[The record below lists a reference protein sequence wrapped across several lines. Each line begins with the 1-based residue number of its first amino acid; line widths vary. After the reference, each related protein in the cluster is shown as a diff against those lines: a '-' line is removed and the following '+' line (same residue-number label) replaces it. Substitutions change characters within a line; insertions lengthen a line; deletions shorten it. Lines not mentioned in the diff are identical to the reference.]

1 MHCDHHMVRL
11 LTSEEVKAV
20 SAVAAEKAAF
30 AAADPLTIWN
40 ANPALLAM
48 RLRYHKLHAAV
59 LCTGSLLSKLS
70 CWQHWQAWLPS
81 AGQALT
87 REGLL
92 HTNCHVDVGAPGVL
106 GMYAQHTLF
115 WPVGT

>member
-20 SAVAAEKAAF
+20 SAVAAGKAAF

-48 RLRYHKLHAAV
+48 RLRYRV
-59 LCTGSLLSKLS
+59 
-70 CWQHWQAWLPS
+70 
-81 AGQALT
+81 
-87 REGLL
+87 
-92 HTNCHVDVGAPGVL
+92 
-106 GMYAQHTLF
+106 
-115 WPVGT
+115 